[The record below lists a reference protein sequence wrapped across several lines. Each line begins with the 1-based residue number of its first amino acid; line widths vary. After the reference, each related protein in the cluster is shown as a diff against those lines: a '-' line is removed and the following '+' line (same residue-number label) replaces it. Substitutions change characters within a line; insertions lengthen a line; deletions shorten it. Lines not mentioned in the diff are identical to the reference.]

1 MEPIGGQRDAIT
13 VHDRSLVVEAGA
25 GTGKTWTL
33 VQRFLHLLEQHPD
46 WPLESITA
54 VTFTEK
60 AAREMRTRLRRE
72 IEDKARQEAAD
83 SVWKER
89 RRSLERLQVGTIH
102 SLCARILRENAIAAG
117 IDPRFEVLDESQAV
131 ILQEEAIHQGFAE
144 LVEADDPALE
154 LLASLQVRDLQ
165 EQIAYLLSQRGTV
178 QQLFDQLKTPEAL
191 IERWRSGILEMR
203 EAVWRDFLAVHPAF
217 DDDLNYVL
225 SIPIIDETD
234 LLATSV
240 QVARE
245 GCHYLSEGDIAK
257 AAQSW
262 GLINRKG
269 GKGNNWGGQD
279 ALKELKVHLEVM
291 QDAAKALN
299 KAGCLAEVGSLDEQA
314 ARALHLWRRIWD
326 RVVAVY
332 ARLKSEHHALDFDD
346 LEILA
351 ERLLYQEPRDPRL
364 QGYLDELNQL
374 MVDEFQDTNQVQQR
388 IVYALAHPEGRGKLF
403 IVGDAKQSIYRFRQ
417 AQVTVFNTTAQ
428 DIQRATGY
436 PPVQLDRSFRSH
448 QNLLNALNHLFERI
462 LQPLSD
468 VYADYEARP
477 SALQADRASA
487 PPHPAAPAPVE
498 LWLLP
503 AKDQD
508 DQNISAED
516 ARIFEAQ
523 LLARRLLE
531 LHENE
536 FPVWDKHL
544 REYRPFRFSDAAI
557 LFRATTSLPL
567 YEEQFKAAGLPYLT
581 VSGRGYY
588 DRPEVS
594 DLLALLAALYN
605 PADDLSLAAALRSP
619 LFGLSDET
627 LYRLR
632 WHTANGERSQAAIP
646 YAIALTQPPRNDQV
660 NEVVF
665 AAEVLSELWGLAGR
679 TDPWRLLRRTLDLT
693 GYEAALTLSDADLG
707 GSGRQRSNLQKLLE
721 MARQESS
728 ANLSVFLRGLQDLRA
743 REAREGEALGSAP
756 ESGAVMLM
764 SIHAVKGLEFPV
776 IVVADLGRR
785 PGRSGELPLILHD
798 PAFGLVCKQRD
809 ENGDIQTPA
818 GYAWGQWL
826 INRMEA
832 AENKRL
838 LYVACTRAADL
849 LILSGK
855 QGERTSWLSD
865 IAEVWQ
871 VGAAGNEDEI
881 QERDGFSMC
890 VRRPSYH
897 PPDEVIPAQAGAPGS
912 GIAELPALVQP
923 VPSSLG
929 ERHFAVTHLRR
940 ALAEDAGEIT
950 ALRPAVRPAQ
960 SQTGSQRAPA
970 YLVGRVVH
978 RALAN
983 WNNLSLPVNALET
996 RLIAFAR
1003 REGIVVPQAVHH
1015 AARRAME
1022 ILDSLRHIE
1031 VYANIDAAV
1040 QRLSEVPFT
1049 LTTPI
1054 GQLHGVIDLLF
1065 KDRENNWHLIDW
1077 KTDWFPENQLH
1088 AQALDH
1094 ARQIAIYAAA
1104 ARNTL
1109 GVEVNAMVCFLAV
1122 RSTVYTYSSEELNTA
1137 GAAIFG

>member
-1 MEPIGGQRDAIT
+1 MARSYEPFGNLLNSEGKEITPYAFTGEWSEPSGLIYLRARYYDPVTGRFLSKDPVRGIAALPQSLNPYTYAINNPVRYT
-13 VHDRSLVVEAGA
+13 DPSGEFIDVALDIAFISYDIYTLINHWNTGCGDINSDLLTLGLDVAGA
-25 GTGKTWTL
+25 FIPFATGLGRGARLIAKIDDVGDTKKFVKHHTIPRQILKLIPDDVVKL
-33 VQRFLHLLEQHPD
+33 V
-46 WPLESITA
+46 
-54 VTFTEK
+54 
-60 AAREMRTRLRRE
+60 
-72 IEDKARQEAAD
+72 
-83 SVWKER
+83 
-89 RRSLERLQVGTIH
+89 
-102 SLCARILRENAIAAG
+102 
-117 IDPRFEVLDESQAV
+117 
-131 ILQEEAIHQGFAE
+131 
-144 LVEADDPALE
+144 
-154 LLASLQVRDLQ
+154 
-165 EQIAYLLSQRGTV
+165 RG
-178 QQLFDQLKTPEAL
+178 KKGAPN
-191 IERWRSGILEMR
+191 RWR
-203 EAVWRDFLAVHPAF
+203 
-217 DDDLNYVL
+217 
-225 SIPIIDETD
+225 IPE
-234 LLATSV
+234 
-240 QVARE
+240 
-245 GCHYLSEGDIAK
+245 DIHK
-257 AAQSW
+257 W
-262 GLINRKG
+262 IHRG
-269 GKGNNWGGQD
+269 
-279 ALKELKVHLEVM
+279 
-291 QDAAKALN
+291 
-299 KAGCLAEVGSLDEQA
+299 
-314 ARALHLWRRIWD
+314 
-326 RVVAVY
+326 
-332 ARLKSEHHALDFDD
+332 
-346 LEILA
+346 LA

-364 QGYLDELNQL
+364 QGYLDELNHL

-388 IVYALAHPEGRGKLF
+388 IVYALAHPEDSGLLF

-448 QNLLNALNHLFERI
+448 QNLLNALNHLFESI

-477 SALQADRASA
+477 GALQADRASA
-487 PPHPAAPAPVE
+487 LPHLAAPAPVE
-498 LWLLP
+498 LWMLP
-503 AKDQD
+503 TKDQD

-536 FPVWDKHL
+536 FPVWDKNL
-544 REYRPFRFSDAAI
+544 REYQPFRFSDAAI

-588 DRPEVS
+588 DRHEVS

-619 LFGLSDET
+619 LFGLSDKT
-627 LYRLR
+627 LYHLR
-632 WHTANGERSQAAIP
+632 WHTANGERSQVAIP

-764 SIHAVKGLEFPV
+764 SIHAAKGLEFPV

-785 PGRSGELPLILHD
+785 PGRRGDSPLILHD

-809 ENGDIQTPA
+809 ENGDLQTPA

-849 LILSGK
+849 LILSGR

-865 IAEVWQ
+865 ITEVWQ
-871 VGAAGNEDEI
+871 VETAGNENEI
-881 QERDGFSMC
+881 QERDGFSIR

-897 PPDEVIPAQAGAPGS
+897 PPDEFIPAQEGAPGS
-912 GIAELPALVQP
+912 GIAELPALAQP
-923 VPSSLG
+923 VPSLWG

-940 ALAEDAGEIT
+940 ALAEGAGEIT
-950 ALRPAVRPAQ
+950 TLRPAVRTAQ
-960 SQTGSQRAPA
+960 PQTGSQRAPS

-983 WNNLSLPVNALET
+983 WNNLSLPDDALET

-1015 AARRAME
+1015 AVRRTME
-1022 ILDSLRHIE
+1022 ILDHLRRTG
-1031 VYANIDAAV
+1031 VYAEIDAAV

-1065 KDRENNWHLIDW
+1065 KYRESNWHLVDW
-1077 KTDWFPENQLH
+1077 KTDWFPEDQID
-1088 AQALDH
+1088 AQALEH

-1104 ARNTL
+1104 VRNTL

-1137 GAAIFG
+1137 GAAIIG

>member
-33 VQRFLHLLEQHPD
+33 VQRFLYLLEQHPD

-83 SVWKER
+83 SIWKER

-117 IDPRFEVLDESQAV
+117 IDPRFEVLDETQAA

-144 LVEADDPALE
+144 LVEADDPGLE

-165 EQIAYLLSQRGTV
+165 EQIASLLSQRGTV
-178 QQLFDQLKTPEAL
+178 QQLFDQLTTPEEL
-191 IERWRSGILEMR
+191 IERWRSGMADMR
-203 EAVWRDFLAVHPAF
+203 RAVWN
-217 DDDLNYVL
+217 DLLFANPGLLDSGRYVL
-225 SIPIIDETD
+225 GIHIQDDSDKLVP
-234 LLATSV
+234 A
-240 QVARE
+240 VA
-245 GCHYLSEGDIAK
+245 
-257 AAQSW
+257 AAQMGCTFYDDQDLVLAAQNW
-262 GLINRKG
+262 LEIRLIG
-269 GKGNNWGGQD
+269 GKAGNWGGSE
-279 ALKELKVHLEVM
+279 ALSLLKEHL
-291 QDAAKALN
+291 KALRSAAEELR
-299 KAGCLAEVGSLDEQA
+299 KAGCLVEFGPLDEQA
-314 ARALHLWRRIWD
+314 AQALHLWRRIWD
-326 RVVAVY
+326 WVVEAY
-332 ARLKSEHHALDFDD
+332 ARLKSDRHALDFDD

-351 ERLLYQEPRDPRL
+351 DRLLYQEPRDLRL
-364 QGYLDELNQL
+364 QGYLDELNHL

-388 IVYALAHPEGRGKLF
+388 IVYALAHPEDSGRLF

-448 QNLLNALNHLFERI
+448 QNLLNALNHLFDSI

-477 SALQADRASA
+477 GALQADRASA
-487 PPHPAAPAPVE
+487 PPHPEAPAPVE

-503 AKDQD
+503 TKDQD

-516 ARIFEAQ
+516 ARIFEAR

-605 PADDLSLAAALRSP
+605 PADDLSLAAVLRSP

-632 WHTANGERSQAAIP
+632 WHTANSERSQAAIP

-756 ESGAVMLM
+756 DSGAVMLM
-764 SIHAVKGLEFPV
+764 SIHAAKGLEFPV

-785 PGRSGELPLILHD
+785 PGRSGDSPLILHD

-809 ENGDIQTPA
+809 EYGDLQTPA

-849 LILSGK
+849 LILSGR
-855 QGERTSWLSD
+855 QGERISWLSD
-865 IAEVWQ
+865 ITEVWQ
-871 VGAAGNEDEI
+871 VETAGNEDEI
-881 QERDGFSMC
+881 QKRDGFC
-890 VRRPSYH
+890 IRVRRPSYH
-897 PPDEVIPAQAGAPGS
+897 PPDEVIPAQADATGS
-912 GIAELPALVQP
+912 GIAELPALAQP
-923 VPSSLG
+923 VPSSLA

-950 ALRPAVRPAQ
+950 TLRPAVRAAQ
-960 SQTGSQRAPA
+960 AQTGSHRAPT

-978 RALAN
+978 RAVAN
-983 WNNLSLPVNALET
+983 WNNLSLPDDALET

-1015 AARRAME
+1015 AVRRTME
-1022 ILDSLRHIE
+1022 MLDHLRRTD
-1031 VYANIDAAV
+1031 VYAEIDAAL

-1065 KDRENNWHLIDW
+1065 KDRESNWHLVDW
-1077 KTDWFPENQLH
+1077 KTDWFPEDQIN
-1088 AQALDH
+1088 AQALEH

-1122 RSTVYTYSSEELNTA
+1122 RSTVYTYSSKELITA
-1137 GAAIFG
+1137 EAAIIG